1 MGVRGVLSPVEQ
13 AYLSGTREF
22 TKVQQRYIRCRLRKK
37 LRLLDAKGCNAAAML
52 QRLEGVGASS
62 VVRILRR
69 DSVYESERKENG
81 PVGIRTQDL
90 RFRRPPQ
97 LISGVDQISP
107 TIEDLLSNFQLDTS
121 STYYLLQSIGN
132 HNNN

>member
-22 TKVQQRYIRCRLRKK
+22 TKAQQRYIRCRLRKK

-81 PVGIRTQDL
+81 PVGIRT
-90 RFRRPPQ
+90 
-97 LISGVDQISP
+97 
-107 TIEDLLSNFQLDTS
+107 
-121 STYYLLQSIGN
+121 
-132 HNNN
+132 